1 MWQWKAFASMDET
14 GMDEEED
21 KDAEEVEA
29 EVNPPILPPIICGN
43 LLHSFESTGDNNDE
57 GEINSSHPTNDD
69 DDCQDS
75 SAAAAMPSSRAH
87 GGGEKRKA
95 GDGANPRGSHA
106 FSQPLKTLRKSS
118 LGHNKDGNKNDSFLL
133 GHMMSYMMYQNR
145 AGSEQRDRQN
155 RINAEHRERE
165 YELCCEEL
173 AVQRKENHAQRQLT
187 NVVMMAMINKNNKSK
202 NNSTPNDSPMNNQ

>member
-69 DDCQDS
+69 DDRQGL
-75 SAAAAMPSSRAH
+75 SAAAAMLSSQAC
-87 GGGEKRKA
+87 GGSEKRKA
-95 GDGANPRGSHA
+95 GDGANPRRSLA
-106 FSQPLKTLRKSS
+106 FSRPLKTLRKS
-118 LGHNKDGNKNDSFLL
+118 LL
-133 GHMMSYMMYQNR
+133 GHSKDSKDTNSFLFGQMMSYMVYQNR
-145 AGSEQRDRQN
+145 VES
-155 RINAEHRERE
+155 EHRDCQNTIDAERREHE
-165 YELCCEEL
+165 YELCCKEL
-173 AVQRKENHAQRQLT
+173 AVQELCSASADKCDDDGYT
-187 NVVMMAMINKNNKSK
+187 
-202 NNSTPNDSPMNNQ
+202 